1 MVQNAMPAR
10 KVGSTRGRKS
20 LSKKKSA
27 SAKRKA
33 TKKKAP
39 AKRKKVVKKKPSARA
54 RPAKKVKKSKA
65 VARKKKPARR
75 KKSKKTAKSL
85 GKPLYLLSVEVE
97 NVRCFGPAQTLQLS
111 DERGKP
117 YGWTVIF
124 GDNGA
129 GKTTLLQAVCGIAS
143 TLQDHKEVPSFIRYN
158 WWPQRKPT
166 KPALVRSNALLRPR
180 EVAEF
185 SVRYSPAR
193 RRQSPPPRWDFNR
206 DGTLIY
212 FGYGASR
219 RHGQA
224 ADSGR
229 KPLESSAD
237 ESLFVDDA
245 ELLNAEEW
253 FVQMSHLGPARRQL
267 REARAA
273 KKVRD
278 LLNAV
283 LLDVNDIRIASNR
296 GRGGVRDSL
305 RLGLLGRPQHGLSDA
320 DCLDRGL
327 RPPTICVEPAQ
338 RRSPRRARRRL
349 RRRDRSSSASEVA
362 TQLDEGSHRGISE
375 DTVHLHGAQP
385 HGLAG
390 GPAGRQ
396 PRIVA
401 APRGSRRDPQQR
413 CRATRGGALAV
424 VFVENPDVELH
435 RGSMESK
442 AQIAG

>member
-10 KVGSTRGRKS
+10 KTGSTRGRKS
-20 LSKKKSA
+20 LSKKKTA
-27 SAKRKA
+27 SSKRKTA
-33 TKKKAP
+33 KKKAP
-39 AKRKKVVKKKPSARA
+39 AKRKKVVKKKPSTRA
-54 RPAKKVKKSKA
+54 RPAKKVRKSRA
-65 VARKKKPARR
+65 VARKKKPARG
-75 KKSKKTAKSL
+75 KKSKKAAKSS
-85 GKPLYLLSVEVE
+85 GKPLYLLSVDVE

-166 KPALVRSNALLRPR
+166 KPALVRSNVLLRPR

-185 SVRYSPAR
+185 SVRYSPER

-278 LLNAV
+278 LLNSV
-283 LLDVNDIRIASNR
+283 LLDVKDIRIASKQ
-296 GRGGVRDSL
+296 GRASVEFETHYGWVSL
-305 RLGLLGRPQHGLSDA
+305 RDLSMGYRTLIAWIVDF
-320 DCLDRGL
+320 
-327 RPPTICVEPAQ
+327 
-338 RRSPRRARRRL
+338 ARRLYVLNPRSADPLAAPAVVCVDEIDLHLHQRWQRNLMKVLTEVFSKTQFICTAHNRTVSQAVPRDANLVLL
-349 RRRDRSSSASEVA
+349 RRRGDHVEIHNNAAE
-362 TQLDEGSHRGISE
+362 LLEGVR
-375 DTVHLHGAQP
+375 
-385 HGLAG
+385 
-390 GPAGRQ
+390 
-396 PRIVA
+396 
-401 APRGSRRDPQQR
+401 
-413 CRATRGGALAV
+413 
-424 VFVENPDVELH
+424 
-435 RGSMESK
+435 
-442 AQIAG
+442 

>member
-1 MVQNAMPAR
+1 MVQNTMPTR
-10 KVGSTRGRKS
+10 KSGSTRGRKS
-20 LSKKKSA
+20 VSKKKTA
-27 SAKRKA
+27 SAKRKT

-54 RPAKKVKKSKA
+54 RSAKKVKKSKV

-75 KKSKKTAKSL
+75 KKSKKAARKST
-85 GKPLYLLSVEVE
+85 GKPLYLMSVDVE

-129 GKTTLLQAVCGIAS
+129 GKSTLLQAVCGIAS
-143 TLQDHKEVPSFIRYN
+143 TMQDHKEVPSFIRYN
-158 WWPQRKPT
+158 WWPQRKAT
-166 KPALVRSNALLRPR
+166 KPALVRSKVLLRPK

-185 SVRYSPAR
+185 SVRYSPER
-193 RRQSPPPRWDFNR
+193 RRQSPPPSWDFNR

-253 FVQMSHLGPARRQL
+253 FVQMSHFGPKRRQL

-278 LLNAV
+278 LLKSV
-283 LLDVNDIRIASNR
+283 LLDVKDIRIASNR
-296 GRGGVRDSL
+296 VEFETHYGWVSL
-305 RLGLLGRPQHGLSDA
+305 RDLSMGYRTLIAWIVDF
-320 DCLDRGL
+320 
-327 RPPTICVEPAQ
+327 
-338 RRSPRRARRRL
+338 ARRLYVLNPRSADPLAAPAVVCVDEIDLHLHQRWQRNLMKVLTEVFPKTQFICTAHNRTVSQAVPRDANLVLL
-349 RRRDRSSSASEVA
+349 RRRGDHVEIHNNAAE
-362 TQLDEGSHRGISE
+362 LLEGVR
-375 DTVHLHGAQP
+375 
-385 HGLAG
+385 
-390 GPAGRQ
+390 
-396 PRIVA
+396 
-401 APRGSRRDPQQR
+401 
-413 CRATRGGALAV
+413 
-424 VFVENPDVELH
+424 
-435 RGSMESK
+435 
-442 AQIAG
+442 

>member
-39 AKRKKVVKKKPSARA
+39 AKRKKVVKKKPSARV
-54 RPAKKVKKSKA
+54 RPAKKVRKSKA

-85 GKPLYLLSVEVE
+85 GKPLYLLSVDVE

-166 KPALVRSNALLRPR
+166 KPALVRSNVLLRPR

-283 LLDVNDIRIASNR
+283 LLDVNDIRIASNQ
-296 GRGGVRDSL
+296 GRVEFETHYGWVC
-305 RLGLLGRPQHGLSDA
+305 LGDLSMGYRTLIAWIVDF
-320 DCLDRGL
+320 
-327 RPPTICVEPAQ
+327 
-338 RRSPRRARRRL
+338 ARRLYVLNPRSADPLAAPAVVCVDEIDLHLHQRWQRNLMKVLTEVFPKTQFICTAHNRTVSQAVPRDANLVLL
-349 RRRDRSSSASEVA
+349 RRRGDHVEIHNNAAE
-362 TQLDEGSHRGISE
+362 LLEGVR
-375 DTVHLHGAQP
+375 
-385 HGLAG
+385 
-390 GPAGRQ
+390 
-396 PRIVA
+396 
-401 APRGSRRDPQQR
+401 
-413 CRATRGGALAV
+413 
-424 VFVENPDVELH
+424 
-435 RGSMESK
+435 
-442 AQIAG
+442 